1 MAIGGEF
8 ETRENGSNKPNPLP
22 SLAASCAHNE
32 MVRRGVNGSSLSE
45 GFKKARLQKRNTPS
59 RFRRIAV
66 RGERK
71 SRLTARN
78 NAVFIVLLLRNAS
91 ASDSSPA

>member
-32 MVRRGVNGSSLSE
+32 MVRRGRRFEPSE
-45 GFKKARLQKRNTPS
+45 GFNKGLVTGPFQWA
-59 RFRRIAV
+59 AV
-66 RGERK
+66 VGTE
-71 SRLTARN
+71 T
-78 NAVFIVLLLRNAS
+78 
-91 ASDSSPA
+91 